1 MGIPV
6 LVLGESGTGKSASM
20 RNLPESIV
28 IIQAVSK
35 PLPFRSS
42 MTRRTKD
49 NTSGAIFVSDDY
61 QRIIKIMNS
70 AASSGRK
77 IIIIDDFQYVMA
89 NEFMRRTQER
99 GFDKFTEI
107 ASHAWQIIVAAQ
119 MLPDDVIV
127 YFLSH
132 VQSGDNGVIK
142 AKTIGKMLD
151 EKITVE
157 GLFTVVLR
165 THVEDGSYMFS
176 TQNNG
181 SDTVKSPMGLFD
193 KQYIENDLNEVT
205 KLINEY
211 WSLK

>member
-20 RNLPESIV
+20 RNLPENTV

-42 MTRRTKD
+42 FKRRTHD
-49 NTSGAIFVSDDY
+49 NPSGSIAVTDDW
-61 QRIIKIMNS
+61 QRIIKTMQS
-70 AASSGRK
+70 AANAGRK
-77 IIIIDDFQYVMA
+77 IIVIDDFQYVMA
-89 NEFMRRTQER
+89 NEFMRRTQEK

-107 ASHAWQIIVAAQ
+107 ASHAWQVIMTAQ
-119 MLPDDVIV
+119 SLPDDVIV

-132 VQSGDNGVIK
+132 VQTGDNGVTK

-157 GLFTVVLR
+157 GLFTIVLR
-165 THVEDGSYMFS
+165 THVEDGKYSFS

-193 KQYIENDLNEVT
+193 QQYIDNDLNAVT
-205 KLINEY
+205 EAVNSY
-211 WSLK
+211 WS

>member
-20 RNLPESIV
+20 RNLPESTV

-35 PLPFRSS
+35 PLPFRSIFK
-42 MTRRTKD
+42 RRTQE
-49 NTSGAIFVSDDY
+49 NPAGSIAVTDDY
-61 QRIIKIMNS
+61 HRIIKTLQS
-70 AASSGRK
+70 AANAGRK
-77 IIIIDDFQYVMA
+77 VIVIDDFQYVMA

-107 ASHAWQIIVAAQ
+107 AAHAWQIIMCAQ
-119 MLPDDVIV
+119 SLPGDVMV

-132 VQSGDNGVIK
+132 VQNGDSGVIK

-165 THVEDGSYMFS
+165 THVEDGKYKFS

-181 SDTVKSPMGLFD
+181 NDTVKSPMGLFNQ
-193 KQYIENDLNEVT
+193 QYIENDLNQVT
-205 KLINEY
+205 EAIKEY
-211 WSLK
+211 WSL